1 MADYMGQR
9 IIDGAYTYDYVIS
22 KRPDLKNGIDAYL
35 TSKGREDS
43 TTPQPE

>member
-22 KRPDLKNGIDAYL
+22 KRPDLKTGIDAYL
-35 TSKGREDS
+35 TEKGRADLITS
-43 TTPQPE
+43 

>member
-22 KRPDLKNGIDAYL
+22 KRPDLKQGIDAYL
-35 TSKGREDS
+35 ISQGKENLIT
-43 TTPQPE
+43 Q